1 MSDSFIL
8 PSPWSMARQGFP
20 RLVEATLVPLALFY
34 GFLQLAGVAGGLAAA
49 LIWSYAALGRRL
61 LTGRPVT
68 GVLLLGVA
76 GITVRTAIA
85 FVTNSVF
92 VYFLQPTLVTVAM
105 GVAFLVSLAM
115 GRPLAQRL
123 ADDFVVLPDEISTD
137 PKVRRFFHQISML
150 WGVVLLG
157 TAAGSLWLLSTQPIG
172 TFLVAKTAL
181 SIGVTG
187 LAVTYSWAV
196 FQRLLRRHAVVF

>member
-8 PSPWSMARQGFP
+8 PSPWSMARQGLP
-20 RLVEATLVPLALFY
+20 RLIEATLVPLALFY
-34 GFLQLAGVAGGLAAA
+34 GFLQLVGVAGA
-49 LIWSYAALGRRL
+49 LVWSYAALGRRL
-61 LTGRPVT
+61 VTGRPVT

-85 FVTNSVF
+85 LVTNSVF

-105 GVAFLVSLAM
+105 GAAFLLSLAA

-123 ADDFVVLPDEISTD
+123 ADDFVVLPDEMAAD

-157 TAAGSLWLLSTQPIG
+157 TAAGSLWLLVTQTVG

-187 LAVTYSWAV
+187 LAVVYSWVV
-196 FQRLLRRHAVVF
+196 FRRLLRRQAIAL